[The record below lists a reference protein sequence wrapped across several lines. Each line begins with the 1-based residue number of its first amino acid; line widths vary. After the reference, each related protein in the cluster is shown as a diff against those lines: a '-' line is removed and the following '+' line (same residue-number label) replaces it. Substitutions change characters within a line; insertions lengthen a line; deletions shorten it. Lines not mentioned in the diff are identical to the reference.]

1 MTRRSRPDHKAAR
14 ERGTTFIEVLVTALL
29 LALVTAGLLPL
40 LTAGQQG
47 YDEARRRQEM
57 TGNARSALD
66 KLLREVRAAES
77 FRALG
82 AGLARLTLFWGD
94 GTGDMPTVEYVLN
107 TTTGDLEYRWK
118 DNWDYRQPIT
128 VNASD
133 AVASG
138 YAVALTFNHA
148 ALVSAGKSLATGDD
162 IRIRYWN
169 GSKMI
174 ELDRMLDPTSGWN
187 LTNTKI
193 WFPLQAAIAANG
205 SSTNYYLNYGNP
217 AAISPPAN
225 GDNVFLDYEDGST
238 LDGWTRRDTLGTYS
252 ATATDGFRFQDSTGS
267 GYREFTKAVTHSN
280 VEIFWGFWVVST
292 SGTDSRMPGVTARRS
307 NTGAGYW
314 VTPGF
319 RRNSRLAIHRVVTWS
334 GANDIATVNSSVTA
348 GTNYYG
354 RFYLVGN
361 SIRAKI
367 WQTTSAE
374 PAGWQVT
381 ATDTTSASG
390 NHYGLVNADRQPLD
404 HRQRTVILRPRVAN
418 EPTLT
423 PGAEA
428 AGPRTDPLVA
438 LAGPFRSITVTC
450 FDAAGTAI
458 ACSPTTAVRAVQVA
472 LVVMDPTGL
481 IPDITV
487 TGRASRYSP

>member
-1 MTRRSRPDHKAAR
+1 MRRSRPDR
-14 ERGTTFIEVLVTALL
+14 STSLERGATFIEVLVTALL

-47 YDEARRRQEM
+47 YDDARRRQEM
-57 TGNARSALD
+57 TGNARVALD
-66 KLLREVRAAES
+66 KLLREIRAAES

-82 AGLARLTLFWGD
+82 AGLVRLMLFWGD

-107 TTTGDLEYRWK
+107 TSTSNLEYRWK

-128 VNASD
+128 VTAAD
-133 AVASG
+133 AVTSG

-148 ALVSAGKSLATGDD
+148 ALVSAGKSLASGDD
-162 IRIRYWN
+162 LRIRYWT
-169 GSKMI
+169 GTKMV

-187 LTNTKI
+187 LTSTKI
-193 WFPLQAAIAANG
+193 WFRLQAAIAANG
-205 SSTNYYLNYGNP
+205 SSTNTYLFYGNP
-217 AAISPPAN
+217 AAGSPPAN
-225 GDNVFLDYEDGST
+225 GDNIFLDYEDGST
-238 LDGWTRRDTLGTYS
+238 LDGWTRRDTLPGTYS
-252 ATATDGFRFQDSTGS
+252 ATATDGFRFQDTLDRGF
-267 GYREFTKAVTHSN
+267 RELTKAVSHSN
-280 VEIFWGFWVVST
+280 VEIFWGFWVI
-292 SGTDSRMPGVTARRS
+292 SGSSGDSRMPGVTARRS

-319 RRNSRLAIHRVVTWS
+319 GGNSNLAIHRPGTWS
-334 GANDIATVNSSVTA
+334 DDRDIASVNSSVTA

-354 RFYLVGN
+354 RFYLVGS

-367 WQTTSAE
+367 WQTAAAE

-381 ATDTTSASG
+381 VTDTTSASG
-390 NHYGLVNADRQPLD
+390 NHYGLVNGDREPLD

-418 EPTLT
+418 EPALTL
-423 PGAEA
+423 GAEA
-428 AGPRTDPLVA
+428 AGTRTDPLVA
-438 LAGPFRSITVTC
+438 LAGPFRSMTVTC
-450 FDAAGTAI
+450 YDAAGSAI
-458 ACSPTTAVRAVQVA
+458 ACAPTSAVRSVQVA